1 MRLFKASF
9 ALFVGV
15 GMIAQWA
22 FMIARGQVVTTDEDE
37 ISGRGRVEMGFHWVA
52 ELLTAVALIV
62 AGIALFA
69 ARPWAGWMHALAAG
83 MLLYAVINS
92 AGYFAQRREWP
103 MVGMFALL
111 LVLTTIGLLGL
122 G

>member
-1 MRLFKASF
+1 MRLVSAGYD
-9 ALFVGV
+9 LIVGI

-22 FMIARGQVVTTDEDE
+22 SMIARGQVIAADQDAV
-37 ISGRGRVEMGFHWVA
+37 SGRGRIEMAFHWVA
-52 ELLTAVALIV
+52 ELLTALALIV

-69 ARPWAGWMHALAAG
+69 TRPWAEWIHTLAAG
-83 MLLYAVINS
+83 MLLYTVINS
-92 AGYFAQRREWP
+92 AGYFAQRHEWP

-111 LVLTTIGLLGL
+111 LVLTIISLLGL